1 MRSLNFGQNQGKNFK
16 MKSRDNISTS
26 GSIPFPA
33 NSLDKTTPVT
43 DEDRAVAREHDA
55 ELREICQDTSRALQE
70 IRQWTGNLLLD
81 TLAKLD
87 LDLLTLVQVL
97 DERPSV
103 VRDLMDGD
111 FENVTTEKIIEN
123 LEKLRR

>member
-1 MRSLNFGQNQGKNFK
+1 
-16 MKSRDNISTS
+16 MKSRDNMSTS
-26 GSIPFPA
+26 CAIPFPK
-33 NSLDKTTPVT
+33 SSRGEVLPPT
-43 DEDRAVAREHDA
+43 DEDKSIAREHDA
-55 ELREICQDTSRALQE
+55 QLREICRDTSRALQE

-123 LEKLRR
+123 LEKLRH